1 MDPAPFES
9 RLWRVSIV
17 GWLVS
22 AFVFVVT
29 LWRYV
34 NVRREQG

>member
-9 RLWRVSIV
+9 RLWRVSVRGWIV
-17 GWLVS
+17 SLLLL
-22 AFVFVVT
+22 VVT
-29 LWRYV
+29 IWRCV